1 MQALNQLITEASAL
15 AQGDVPETPAVQEVA
30 RVMQICNACRYCEG
44 YCAVFPAMTRR
55 LAFGAADVHYLA
67 NLCHQCG
74 ACLHACQ
81 YAPPHEFAVNVPR
94 AMAQVRVQTYAHYAW
109 PRALGRAYQRNGLVL
124 ALAVA
129 AALALFCALIMAWPG
144 SGPPAQGGNFYS
156 LLPHNRLVA
165 LFAPVLGWAVLSLGM
180 GVARFWRDHHPGD
193 ATSPAVAEAAHD
205 ALTLKYLGGGQ
216 GQGCNNEDDAFS
228 LAKRRCHHLTFYGFA
243 LCFAA
248 TAVATLY
255 HYVLGQSAPYALP
268 SAPKLLGVV
277 GGVMLAL
284 GTAGLWRLNLAR
296 HPLQGDAA
304 QRPMDLGFVALL
316 FGVATSGLALWAG
329 NQSAALATLLALH
342 LGLVRAWRVP
352 LRRLAQVQH

>member
-1 MQALNQLITEASAL
+1 
-15 AQGDVPETPAVQEVA
+15 
-30 RVMQICNACRYCEG
+30 
-44 YCAVFPAMTRR
+44 
-55 LAFGAADVHYLA
+55 
-67 NLCHQCG
+67 
-74 ACLHACQ
+74 
-81 YAPPHEFAVNVPR
+81 
-94 AMAQVRVQTYAHYAW
+94 
-109 PRALGRAYQRNGLVL
+109 
-124 ALAVA
+124 
-129 AALALFCALIMAWPG
+129 
-144 SGPPAQGGNFYS
+144 
-156 LLPHNRLVA
+156 
-165 LFAPVLGWAVLSLGM
+165 
-180 GVARFWRDHHPGD
+180 
-193 ATSPAVAEAAHD
+193 VAEAAHD
-205 ALTLKYLGGGQ
+205 ALALKYLGGGQ

-296 HPLQGDAA
+296 HPLAGDAA
-304 QRPMDLGFVALL
+304 QRPMDLGFIALL

-342 LGLVRAWRVP
+342 LGLVMALLATMPYGKFAHGVYRCAALLKFNIEKRQP
-352 LRRLAQVQH
+352 TRLKLGDD